1 MPPRLA
7 GILFIIAT
15 ALLFWGAVLYIGGHY

>member
-1 MPPRLA
+1 MSPRLA

-15 ALLFWGAVLYIGGHY
+15 ALLFWWAVAYVGAHL